1 MRRAYII
8 YEKENKL
15 DLFNVFNPSYRIVQV
30 VMNNDDADEIV
41 HILNTLEGD
50 RFYYKEVIINDEVN
64 NVS

>member
-15 DLFNVFNPSYRIVQV
+15 DLFNVFNPSCRIVQV

-50 RFYYKEVIINDEVN
+50 RLYYKEVIINDEVN